1 MSGSDMG
8 PENAMARKH
17 DGSQTCTAR
26 SAAEPGRRTPG
37 VSTRRSLTKART
49 MKEVERWREAQLA
62 LIARQLCGELHIAV
76 ARSEPV
82 VMIDLRPDSSI
93 QDA

>member
-1 MSGSDMG
+1 MG

-49 MKEVERWREAQLA
+49 MKEV
-62 LIARQLCGELHIAV
+62 GG
-76 ARSEPV
+76 V
-82 VMIDLRPDSSI
+82 VTRLLDFSFSKSVGVRRNSPSSR
-93 QDA
+93 ASCAENCT